1 MHNVEYKAEL
11 RDPALARAI
20 AKKIGARLDS
30 TLDQTDTYFR
40 VTTGRLKKRE
50 TTEQGHGPL
59 PPQYIFYDR
68 ADIVRP
74 KLSHYTLF
82 TEEEARERYGAQ
94 PLPTDVV
101 VTKRRELWLDGASR
115 IHLDRVEG
123 VGDFI
128 EFEVPIHPKSSVTA
142 ARDKTEALR
151 KAFAPALGE
160 PVALS
165 YRDLKA
171 ADANSEP

>member
-11 RDPALARAI
+11 RDPLVARAI
-20 AKKIGARLDS
+20 AKKIGATLDA

-59 PPQYIFYDR
+59 PTQYIFYDR

-74 KLSHYTLF
+74 KLSHYTLY
-82 TEEEARERYGAQ
+82 TEDEARERYGQ
-94 PLPTDVV
+94 RPLPTDIVV
-101 VTKRRELWLDGASR
+101 KKRRELWLAGTAR
-115 IHLDRVEG
+115 IHLDHVENLG
-123 VGDFI
+123 HFI

-142 ARDKTEALR
+142 ARDKTEQL
-151 KAFAPALGE
+151 KAHFAPALGE
-160 PVALS
+160 PIALG
-165 YRDLKA
+165 YRDLIA
-171 ADANSEP
+171 ADEEG